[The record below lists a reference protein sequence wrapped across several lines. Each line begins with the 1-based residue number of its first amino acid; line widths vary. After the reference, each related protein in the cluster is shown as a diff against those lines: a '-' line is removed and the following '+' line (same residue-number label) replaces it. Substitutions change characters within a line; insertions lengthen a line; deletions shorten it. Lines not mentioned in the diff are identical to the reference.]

1 MIKNTIIAVLIVLII
16 SLVFT
21 ANYQADSMR
30 YQLNR
35 IAQLER
41 EVRQERAKVNELL
54 EELAGIKIDKV
65 PDDLL
70 IH

>member
-1 MIKNTIIAVLIVLII
+1 MIKNTIIAVLLILI
-16 SLVFT
+16 LALILI
-21 ANYQADSMR
+21 ANNQGSVMS

-35 IAQLER
+35 IDQLER
-41 EVRQERAKVNELL
+41 EARQERAEMNRLL
-54 EELAGIKIDKV
+54 EELAGVKIEKV